1 MRNNRRLRRVR
12 FIIYKWLRKIVR
24 LDDSPHSIATGTAIG
39 MFVAMLPIYGFQMIT
54 GAAIAAVARVNKLA
68 AALSAW
74 ITNPLTIPPFLYFQ
88 YHLGRLVA
96 GSRQVGNVWP
106 KLEAVGAATGRLS
119 LLDLKNTSR
128 EVFAAARALGW
139 EVLWPTLIGSLISG
153 VALGLAA
160 YPLAFRAAL
169 WYRRKRDER
178 RARRR
183 GRLAAYLAEKAGGGP
198 TPEEVS
204 PPGP

>member
-96 GSRQVGNVWP
+96 DSRQDPDRELYSNNRSRIEKYKRLLIFLAIV
-106 KLEAVGAATGRLS
+106 TGPLMMYGLPNLYMRVIDLS
-119 LLDLKNTSR
+119 AGSVLNNPVVLNFYLVFKYFLKIHIT
-128 EVFAAARALGW
+128 AQ
-139 EVLWPTLIGSLISG
+139 
-153 VALGLAA
+153 
-160 YPLAFRAAL
+160 
-169 WYRRKRDER
+169 
-178 RARRR
+178 
-183 GRLAAYLAEKAGGGP
+183 
-198 TPEEVS
+198 
-204 PPGP
+204 